1 MGVGHRRQR
10 GAVKADL
17 VPLRRTV
24 AAPLL
29 GPDVHE
35 DRDVHG
41 EGTTEGVL
49 ERP

>member
-1 MGVGHRRQR
+1 MEANLVGFGR
-10 GAVKADL
+10 
-17 VPLRRTV
+17 PV